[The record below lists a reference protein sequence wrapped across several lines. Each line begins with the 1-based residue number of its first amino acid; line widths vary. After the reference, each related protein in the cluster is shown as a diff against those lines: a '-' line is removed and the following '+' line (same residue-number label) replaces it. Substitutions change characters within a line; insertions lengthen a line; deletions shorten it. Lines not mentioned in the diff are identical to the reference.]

1 VTSNGAR
8 VLVVDD
14 DESFRSSLTT
24 LLAGAGYAT
33 LAAESGERALVL
45 AEAEQP
51 ALVVLDLRLPDL
63 SGLEICRRLRERF
76 GDDLPIVFVSGE
88 RTEALD
94 RVAGLSVGGDD
105 YLVKPFDPE
114 EFLAR
119 LRRLLRHRPLAPVSG
134 SRFSSLSARERQ
146 VLKLMCEGYDQAEI
160 ADQLSVARGTV
171 GSHVQRVLAKLGVH
185 NRVQAVALVL
195 RDGGAFVEESC

>member
-1 VTSNGAR
+1 VISAR
-8 VLVVDD
+8 VLIVDD
-14 DESFRSSLTT
+14 DESFRSSVVT
-24 LLAGAGYAT
+24 LLAGAGYSP
-33 LAAESGERALVL
+33 LAAESGERALAL
-45 AEAEQP
+45 AEAEPP
-51 ALVVLDLRLPDL
+51 ALIVLDVRLPDM
-63 SGLEICRRLRERF
+63 SGHEICRRLRERF

-119 LRRLLRHRPLAPVSG
+119 IRRLLQRSLPARALA
-134 SRFSSLSARERQ
+134 SRFSLLSRREWQ
-146 VLKLMCEGYDQAEI
+146 VVRLLSEGYTQAEI
-160 ADQLSVARGTV
+160 ADKLSVSAGTV
-171 GSHVQRVLAKLGVH
+171 GTHVQRVLAKLGVH

-195 RDGGAFVEESC
+195 RDGGEFVQEPS